1 MAFNKTEKS
10 ALLTVKGVGE
20 TVIGR
25 LEQMG
30 IDSIFKLAQANP
42 QDIIEQAASLTGST
56 CWKNSPH
63 AKAAITNAVDFA
75 NKQLQKR
82 SDLNI
87 ID

>member
-56 CWKNSPH
+56 CWKNSPQ

-75 NKQLQKR
+75 NKQLQER

-87 ID
+87 TD

>member
-30 IDSIFKLAQANP
+30 IDSISKLAQANP
-42 QDIIEQAASLTGST
+42 QEILAGKTALRR
-56 CWKNSPH
+56 
-63 AKAAITNAVDFA
+63 
-75 NKQLQKR
+75 KQP
-82 SDLNI
+82 
-87 ID
+87 

>member
-1 MAFNKTEKS
+1 MAFNKTEQS

-30 IDSIFKLAQANP
+30 IDSISKLAQANP

-56 CWKNSPH
+56 CWKNSPQ

-75 NKQLQKR
+75 NKQLQER

-87 ID
+87 TD

>member
-1 MAFNKTEKS
+1 MAFNKTERS

-25 LEQMG
+25 LEQIG
-30 IDSIFKLAQANP
+30 IDSISKLAQANP
-42 QDIIEQAASLTGST
+42 QHIIEQAASLTGST
-56 CWKNSPH
+56 CWKNSPQ

-87 ID
+87 TD